1 MSEEIMA
8 EAAKTTPLEL
18 SEQTETLLRTVCGD
32 CDENA
37 VRYLAIYAVILRT
50 VHDMPTGVFVDT
62 QHSWFKDAG
71 VTDGELLCVLQNM
84 AKSGAP
90 FVAKVHQKGF
100 WLVWHQETIDARARL
115 QMGEEE

>member
-1 MSEEIMA
+1 MA

-18 SEQTETLLRTVCGD
+18 SEQTETLLRTISVGH
-32 CDENA
+32 CDEET
-37 VRYLAIYAVILRT
+37 VRLLAIHAVIIRT
-50 VHDMPTGVFVDT
+50 VHDMPQGVFVDT

>member
-50 VHDMPTGVFVDT
+50 VHDMPKGVFVDT

-71 VTDGELLCVLQNM
+71 VTDWELLRVLQFM
-84 AKSGAP
+84 AATGAP
-90 FVAKVHQKGF
+90 IVSKIHPHGF
-100 WLVWHQETIDARARL
+100 WVVWHQATIDAKTRL
-115 QMGEEE
+115 QEGVEE

>member
-1 MSEEIMA
+1 MPEPA
-8 EAAKTTPLEL
+8 QPARLEL
-18 SEQTETLLRTVCGD
+18 SEQTATLLHTVCGH
-32 CDENA
+32 CDEDT
-37 VRYLAIYAVILRT
+37 VRYLAIYAVVIRT

-71 VTDGELLCVLQNM
+71 VTDGELLYVLQNM

-100 WLVWHQETIDARARL
+100 WLVWHQETIDARSRT
-115 QMGEEE
+115 QEGPEELLF